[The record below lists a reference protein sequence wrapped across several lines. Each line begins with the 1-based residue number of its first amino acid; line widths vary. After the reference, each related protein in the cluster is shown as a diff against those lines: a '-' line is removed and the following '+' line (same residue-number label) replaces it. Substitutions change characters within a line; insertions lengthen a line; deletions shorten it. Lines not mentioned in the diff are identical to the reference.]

1 MELECSRNNTTSITV
16 SDSGP
21 GVPDKDLPHLFEP
34 FYRVAEAR
42 DRGTGGTGL
51 GLAITDRTVR
61 LHGGAVEAFNRPK
74 GGLSI
79 SISFPQGRGANSIA
93 ESGAAVASVANGLVS
108 VARRLGLQYAE
119 DLDSLPRVA
128 GFRAFQTPSY
138 C

>member
-1 MELECSRNNTTSITV
+1 MPAPVNFCGVPSKMSFETRSGIRRPPHPSRWSLNVAGTTPSITV

-93 ESGAAVASVANGLVS
+93 ESGG
-108 VARRLGLQYAE
+108 Q
-119 DLDSLPRVA
+119 SLLSRMVW
-128 GFRAFQTPSY
+128 
-138 C
+138 